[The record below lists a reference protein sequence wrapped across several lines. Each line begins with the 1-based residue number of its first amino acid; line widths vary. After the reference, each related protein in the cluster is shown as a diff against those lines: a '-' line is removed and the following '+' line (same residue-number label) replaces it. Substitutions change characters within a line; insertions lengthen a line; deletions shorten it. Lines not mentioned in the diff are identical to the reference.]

1 MDFSPSAEQRQ
12 LRAEIV
18 EFARREL
25 NQGIGARDREHAFS
39 KAEWDKCGK
48 LRLQGL
54 PVPTDFGGRG
64 LDPLSC
70 AMGLEALGYGCQDG
84 GLVFSICAHLLA
96 CTIPVWKH
104 GTDAQKRRYLPGLC
118 DGSLIA
124 ANAMSE
130 PDAGSDV
137 FALRTRA
144 KPVDGGYLLNGT
156 KTFITNAP
164 IADVAIVFAVTD
176 PEKGFHGGISA
187 FIVDKQVE
195 GMDLGREI
203 EKVGLRTS
211 PFGEVL
217 FQDAFVP
224 ASALLGE
231 VGAGGMLFAEAMDWE
246 RICLFASNVGT
257 MERLLEKAI
266 ATARSRKL
274 FGQPMGKLQQ
284 VSHRLVDLKIQL
296 EAARLLTYRAASRL
310 EKVRSVTMDAS
321 MAKLVVSETLLK
333 TALEAV
339 SLMGLEGCVEEVDTV
354 RCLRDALAST
364 IYSGTSEMQRNIV
377 ARWLGL

>member
-1 MDFSPSAEQRQ
+1 MDFNPTPDQRK
-12 LRAEIV
+12 LRQEIV
-18 EFARREL
+18 DFARREL
-25 NQGIGARDREHAFS
+25 NQGISDRDHRHAFS
-39 KAEWDKCGK
+39 FEEWKKCGG

-54 PVPTDFGGRG
+54 PVPSEYGGRS
-64 LDPLSC
+64 LDPLSL
-70 AMGLEALGYGCQDG
+70 AVGLEALGYGCHDG

-104 GTDAQKRRYLPGLC
+104 GSEEQKRRYLPGLC
-118 DGSLIA
+118 DGTLIA
-124 ANAMSE
+124 ANAMTE

-137 FALRTRA
+137 FALKTKA
-144 KPVDGGYLLNGT
+144 KPVDGGYLLSGS

-176 PEKGFHGGISA
+176 AEKGFHGGLSA
-187 FIVDKQVE
+187 FIIDKDVDGLDLKR
-195 GMDLGREI
+195 GM

-217 FQDAFVP
+217 LQDVFVP
-224 ASALLGE
+224 HDALLGQP
-231 VGAGGMLFAEAMDWE
+231 GSGGMLFAEAMDWE
-246 RICLFASNVGT
+246 RICLFASNLGI

-266 ATARSRKL
+266 ATARTRTM
-274 FGQPMGKLQQ
+274 FGQPLGKNQS
-284 VSHRLVDLKIQL
+284 VSHKLVDLKIQL

-310 EKVRSVTMDAS
+310 DKVRTVTMDAS
-321 MAKLVVSETLLK
+321 MAKLIVSESLLR
-333 TALEAV
+333 TALETV
-339 SLMGLEGCVEEVDTV
+339 TLCGMEGCLETNDAL
-354 RCLRDALAST
+354 RSLRDALACT